1 MKTLIKNVT
10 ILTMDDADRV
20 LRDGWLL
27 IDGEKIAALGEAEQ
41 QCGESRAAASSCS
54 SAGSSGATAQVE
66 NALAAAQPLADSVV
80 ASARTNA
87 AIAQPIE
94 NLQQATAAADE
105 VIDGR
110 GGILLPG
117 FVNTH
122 CHVSMV
128 PFRSMGDDCPDRLR
142 RFLFPLELE
151 AMTPELV
158 YWGALYGIAEM
169 FLSGTTTFLDMYYF
183 EDRVAEACEQA
194 GIRGYLGE
202 TLIGQKTCDSPNEAY
217 GGFAYQKDFF
227 AEYHGARHP
236 RIHPII
242 APHGTTTLSPE
253 KLREAHDLAVQYD
266 TIFTLHASEMDYEME
281 HFRAMGMTPT
291 AFLDSIGALDTHT
304 LAAHCIHMTEEDLQL
319 MKSRGAGIA
328 HCICSNTK
336 AGKGVAPMERARQL
350 DISFGLGTD
359 GPSSGNT
366 LSMFDQ
372 MRMLPNAQKT
382 ANHDRSLF
390 PARTIVRA
398 ATRGGAEV
406 LHGTDRIRKNGNAAG
421 AEAMHDTEYGYL
433 APGMAADLTL
443 VSTDAAH
450 MFPVYNPFSALAYA
464 ANAADVDTVFANGQ
478 MVVRHGQL
486 TTLDLAEIR
495 AQLVEKMKPFMAAAE
510 KYSDII

>member
-1 MKTLIKNVT
+1 MKTLMKHVT

-27 IDGEKIAALGEAEQ
+27 IDGEKIAALGEEEQKQAEI
-41 QCGESRAAASSCS
+41 
-54 SAGSSGATAQVE
+54 
-66 NALAAAQPLADSVV
+66 ALDDRTV
-80 ASARTNA
+80 ASAQTNA
-87 AIAQPIE
+87 AAQPIE
-94 NLQQATAAADE
+94 NLQQAEAVADE
-105 VIDGR
+105 VIDGA

-202 TLIGQKTCDSPNEAY
+202 TLIGQKTCDSPDEAY

-253 KLREAHDLAVQYD
+253 KLREAHELAVKYD

-281 HFRAMGMTPT
+281 HFRAMGLTPT
-291 AFLDSIGALDTHT
+291 AFLDSIGALDEHT

-336 AGKGVAPMERARQL
+336 AGFILLLSGSAAGYPTRAFHCAAFPTWALPCRSACAEHRTL
-350 DISFGLGTD
+350 RPDTSFR
-359 GPSSGNT
+359 T
-366 LSMFDQ
+366 LRAWRD
-372 MRMLPNAQKT
+372 PK
-382 ANHDRSLF
+382 
-390 PARTIVRA
+390 RTICPA
-398 ATRGGAEV
+398 
-406 LHGTDRIRKNGNAAG
+406 
-421 AEAMHDTEYGYL
+421 
-433 APGMAADLTL
+433 
-443 VSTDAAH
+443 
-450 MFPVYNPFSALAYA
+450 
-464 ANAADVDTVFANGQ
+464 VF
-478 MVVRHGQL
+478 L
-486 TTLDLAEIR
+486 
-495 AQLVEKMKPFMAAAE
+495 
-510 KYSDII
+510 SW

>member
-1 MKTLIKNVT
+1 MKTLIKHVT

-27 IDGEKIAALGEAEQ
+27 IDGEKIAALGEAEPRS
-41 QCGESRAAASSCS
+41 GESGAAASGCS
-54 SAGSSGATAQVE
+54 NAGGSSATAQAE
-66 NALAAAQPLADSVV
+66 NSLDSAA
-80 ASARTNA
+80 ASARTTA
-87 AIAQPIE
+87 ASQPIE
-94 NLQQATAAADE
+94 NQQQATAARPIENLLQAEVAADE

-202 TLIGQKTCDSPNEAY
+202 TLIGQKTCDSPDAEY

-242 APHGTTTLSPE
+242 APHGTTTLPPE

-291 AFLDSIGALDTHT
+291 AFLDSIGALDAHT

-319 MKSRGAGIA
+319 LKARGAGIA

-350 DISFGLGTD
+350 GIGFGLGTD

-406 LHGTDRIRKNGNAAG
+406 LHGTA
-421 AEAMHDTEYGYL
+421 YGYL

-443 VSTDAAH
+443 VSTAAAH

-464 ANAADVDTVFANGQ
+464 ANAADVDTVFANGR
-478 MVVRHGQL
+478 MVVRHGEL

-495 AQLVEKMKPFMAAAE
+495 AHLVEEMKPFMAAAE
-510 KYSDII
+510 KYRDII

>member
-1 MKTLIKNVT
+1 MKTLIKHVT

-27 IDGEKIAALGEAEQ
+27 IDGEKIAALGEAEPQ
-41 QCGESRAAASSCS
+41 SEEGGAAASGCS
-54 SAGSSGATAQVE
+54 NAGGSSATAQAE
-66 NALAAAQPLADSVV
+66 NSLDSAA
-80 ASARTNA
+80 ASARTTA
-87 AIAQPIE
+87 AAQPIE
-94 NLQQATAAADE
+94 NQQQATAARPIENLLQAEAAADE

-202 TLIGQKTCDSPNEAY
+202 TLIGQKTCDSPAEEY

-253 KLREAHDLAVQYD
+253 KLREAHALAVQYD

-291 AFLDSIGALDTHT
+291 AFLDSIGALDAHT

-319 MKSRGAGIA
+319 LKARGAGIA

-350 DISFGLGTD
+350 GIGFGLGTD

-406 LHGTDRIRKNGNAAG
+406 LHGTA
-421 AEAMHDTEYGYL
+421 YGYL

-443 VSTDAAH
+443 VSTAAAH

-464 ANAADVDTVFANGQ
+464 ANAADVDTVFANGR
-478 MVVRHGQL
+478 MVVRHGEL

-495 AQLVEKMKPFMAAAE
+495 AHLVEEMKPFMAAAE
-510 KYSDII
+510 KYRDII

>member
-27 IDGEKIAALGEAEQ
+27 IDGEKIAALGEAEPQ
-41 QCGESRAAASSCS
+41 REESGVASDCS
-54 SAGSSGATAQVE
+54 STGVSGATAQQAE
-66 NALAAAQPLADSVV
+66 NSLDNRTVVPAQTSAAV
-80 ASARTNA
+80 AP
-87 AIAQPIE
+87 PIE
-94 NLQQATAAADE
+94 NLQQAEAAADE
-105 VIDGR
+105 VIDGM

-202 TLIGQKTCDSPNEAY
+202 TLIGQKTCDSPEAEY

-281 HFRAMGMTPT
+281 HFRAMGLTPT
-291 AFLDSIGALDTHT
+291 AFLDSIGALDEHT

-350 DISFGLGTD
+350 GIGFGLGTD

-406 LHGTDRIRKNGNAAG
+406 LHRTN
-421 AEAMHDTEYGYL
+421 YGYL

-464 ANAADVDTVFANGQ
+464 ANAADVDTVFANGR
-478 MVVRHGQL
+478 MVVRHGAL

-495 AQLVEKMKPFMAAAE
+495 AHLVEEMKPFMAAAE
-510 KYSDII
+510 KYRDII

>member
-27 IDGEKIAALGEAEQ
+27 IDGEKIAALGEEEQ
-41 QCGESRAAASSCS
+41 K
-54 SAGSSGATAQVE
+54 
-66 NALAAAQPLADSVV
+66 
-80 ASARTNA
+80 
-87 AIAQPIE
+87 
-94 NLQQATAAADE
+94 QATAAADE

-202 TLIGQKTCDSPNEAY
+202 TLIGQKTCDSPDEEY

-253 KLREAHDLAVQYD
+253 KLREAHELAVTYD

-291 AFLDSIGALDTHT
+291 AFLDSIGALDEHT

-319 MKSRGAGIA
+319 MKRRGAGIA

-350 DISFGLGTD
+350 GVGFGLGTD

-443 VSTDAAH
+443 VSTAAAH

-464 ANAADVDTVFANGQ
+464 ANAADVDTVFANGR
-478 MVVRHGQL
+478 MVVRHGEL

-495 AQLVEKMKPFMAAAE
+495 AHLMEEMKPFMVAAE

>member
-20 LRDGWLL
+20 LHDGWILL
-27 IDGEKIAALGEAEQ
+27 DGEKIADLGEGQ
-41 QCGESRAAASSCS
+41 
-54 SAGSSGATAQVE
+54 TD
-66 NALAAAQPLADSVV
+66 L
-80 ASARTNA
+80 T
-87 AIAQPIE
+87 
-94 NLQQATAAADE
+94 ADE
-105 VIDGR
+105 VIDGA

-151 AMTPELV
+151 ALTPELV

-183 EDRVAEACEQA
+183 EDRVAAACEKA

-202 TLIGQKTCDSPNEAY
+202 TLIGQKTCDSPSIEY
-217 GGFAYQKDFF
+217 GGFHYQKAFF
-227 AEYHGARHP
+227 EEYLGEDHP

-253 KLREAHDLAVQYD
+253 KLREAHDLAVKYD

-281 HFRAMGMTPT
+281 HFRTMGMTPT
-291 AFLDSIGALDTHT
+291 EFLDSIGALDEHT
-304 LAAHCIHMTEEDLQL
+304 LAAHCIHMTEEDLQR
-319 MKSRGAGIA
+319 MKARGAGIA

-350 DISFGLGTD
+350 GIGFGLGTD

-406 LHGTDRIRKNGNAAG
+406 LHGKD
-421 AEAMHDTEYGYL
+421 YGYI
-433 APGMAADLTL
+433 APGMAADVTL
-443 VSTDAAH
+443 VSTDAVN

-464 ANAADVDTVFANGQ
+464 ANAANVDTVFANGEI
-478 MVVRHGQL
+478 VVRHGKL
-486 TTLDLAEIR
+486 TTLDLGEIR
-495 AQLVEKMKPFMAAAE
+495 AHLVEEMKPFMAAAE
-510 KYSDII
+510 KYKDII

>member
-1 MKTLIKNVT
+1 MKTLIKNAT

-27 IDGEKIAALGEAEQ
+27 IDGEKIAALGEAEPRS
-41 QCGESRAAASSCS
+41 GESGAAASGCS
-54 SAGSSGATAQVE
+54 SVGGSSATAQAE
-66 NALAAAQPLADSVV
+66 NSLDSAA
-80 ASARTNA
+80 ASARTTA
-87 AIAQPIE
+87 ASQPIE
-94 NLQQATAAADE
+94 NQQQATAARPIENLLQAEVAADE

-202 TLIGQKTCDSPNEAY
+202 TLIGQKTCDSPDEEY

-253 KLREAHDLAVQYD
+253 KLREAHALAVQYD

-291 AFLDSIGALDTHT
+291 AFLDSIGALDAHT

-319 MKSRGAGIA
+319 LKARGAGIA

-350 DISFGLGTD
+350 GIGFGLGTD

-406 LHGTDRIRKNGNAAG
+406 LHGTA
-421 AEAMHDTEYGYL
+421 YGYL

-443 VSTDAAH
+443 VSTAAAH

-464 ANAADVDTVFANGQ
+464 ANAADVDTVFANGR
-478 MVVRHGQL
+478 MVVRHGEL

-495 AQLVEKMKPFMAAAE
+495 AHLVEEMKPFMAAAE
-510 KYSDII
+510 KYRDII

>member
-1 MKTLIKNVT
+1 MKTLIKNAT

-27 IDGEKIAALGEAEQ
+27 IDGEKIAALGEAEPRS
-41 QCGESRAAASSCS
+41 GESGAAASGCS
-54 SAGSSGATAQVE
+54 SAGGSSATAQAE
-66 NALAAAQPLADSVV
+66 TSLDSAA
-80 ASARTNA
+80 ASARTTA
-87 AIAQPIE
+87 ASQPIE
-94 NLQQATAAADE
+94 NQQQATAARPIENLLQAEVAADE

-202 TLIGQKTCDSPNEAY
+202 TLIGQKTCDSPDEEY

-253 KLREAHDLAVQYD
+253 KLREAHALAVQYD

-291 AFLDSIGALDTHT
+291 AFLDSIGALDAHT

-319 MKSRGAGIA
+319 LKARGAGIA

-350 DISFGLGTD
+350 GIGFGLGTD

-406 LHGTDRIRKNGNAAG
+406 LHGTA
-421 AEAMHDTEYGYL
+421 YGYL

-443 VSTDAAH
+443 VSTAAAH

-464 ANAADVDTVFANGQ
+464 ANAADVDTVFANGR
-478 MVVRHGQL
+478 MVVRHGEL

-495 AQLVEKMKPFMAAAE
+495 AHLVEEMKPFMAAAE
-510 KYSDII
+510 KYRDII

>member
-27 IDGEKIAALGEAEQ
+27 IDGEKIAALGEA
-41 QCGESRAAASSCS
+41 
-54 SAGSSGATAQVE
+54 
-66 NALAAAQPLADSVV
+66 ALPLADSV
-80 ASARTNA
+80 ASSDRTNA

-94 NLQQATAAADE
+94 SLQQAEAADE

-183 EDRVAEACEQA
+183 EDRVAEACERA

-202 TLIGQKTCDSPNEAY
+202 TLIGQKTCDSPDAEY

-242 APHGTTTLSPE
+242 APHGTTTLTPE

-291 AFLDSIGALDTHT
+291 AFLDSIGALDEHT

-319 MKSRGAGIA
+319 MKSRGTGIA

-350 DISFGLGTD
+350 GIGFGLGTD

-421 AEAMHDTEYGYL
+421 AEAMYDTEYGYL

-443 VSTDAAH
+443 VSTAAAH
-450 MFPVYNPFSALAYA
+450 MFPVYNPFSALVYA
-464 ANAADVDTVFANGQ
+464 ANAADVDTVFANGR

-495 AQLVEKMKPFMAAAE
+495 AHLMEEMKPFMVAAE